1 MASFKQI
8 MALCLDGAS
17 YAQISSALGC
27 SNRDISRVKNVIEAD
42 GITRDVFN
50 ELPPGWFSDRFA
62 DGRSK
67 RRMVYDQP
75 DFKALADKL
84 KNNKHLTRHKLWMDY
99 LATPADTDCVK
110 YQYSQFCDRL
120 REFLQAHDL
129 VEVIE
134 HVPVSGTVCG
144 LGRRQDPDRGPAHWR
159 GGLKGLVV
167 CGGVPVL
174 GFDVCHCCSR

>member
-1 MASFKQI
+1 M
-8 MALCLDGAS
+8 LE
-17 YAQISSALGC
+17 ISSALGC

-42 GITRDVFN
+42 GITREVFN
-50 ELPPGWFSDRFA
+50 ELAPGWFSDRFA

-75 DFKALADKL
+75 DFTALADKL
-84 KNNKHLTRHKLWMDY
+84 KNNKHLTRHKLWMDD

-134 HVPVSGTVCG
+134 HAPVSGTVCG
-144 LGRRQDPDRGPAHWR
+144 LGRRQDPDRGPAHRR
-159 GGLKGLVV
+159 GRLKGLVV

-174 GFDVCHCCSR
+174 GFDVCHCCSRREDDLLD